1 MTLDMLEV
9 LKLWIEAGRYQIK
22 RAGAWCYKFCSPDYV
37 GNFFLYK
44 LGCKLR
50 RDDSVLPDKD
60 HCKRKGKGSSQDFI
74 QNKLRSLR
82 AKTMSDI

>member
-1 MTLDMLEV
+1 MCLRSSSCGSRLGDIR
-9 LKLWIEAGRYQIK
+9 LKELVYG
-22 RAGAWCYKFCSPDYV
+22 V
-37 GNFFLYK
+37 TNFVRLTMWEISFMYK